1 MRGFWQGI
9 GTALA
14 ALAVAALAAAL
25 LLPMFGRSSPASGN
39 TRNLSNAKQLALGVK
54 LYAMDNE
61 GRLPMHLSELIPDYI
76 DAAGWEHLLFDTRK
90 DNKDSDY
97 PKQDWLYFGAFLD
110 ETNAPPVLI
119 ASPQPATDSSKRWR
133 IVIHNDWT
141 GTLIT
146 EPEYQAELR
155 KTVAHLHARA
165 AAAARSNMP
174 EKSLAP

>member
-1 MRGFWQGI
+1 MLI
-9 GTALA
+9 GAL
-14 ALAVAALAAAL
+14 VIVVGMII
-25 LLPMFGRSSPASGN
+25 PVFGRTGIRGVQTKN
-39 TRNLSNAKQLALGVK
+39 RSNALYLGTGVK
-54 LYAMDNE
+54 IYAMDNA
-61 GRLPMHLSELIPDYI
+61 GRFPMHLSELIPDYI

-119 ASPQPATDSSKRWR
+119 ASPQPATDSSTRWR
-133 IVIHNDWT
+133 IVIHDDWT

-146 EPEYQAELR
+146 EPEYQAKLR
-155 KTVAHLHARA
+155 KTVAHLQARA

-174 EKSLAP
+174 EKSLVP